1 MRCFSEDYTDPVYER
16 LAEIAQKKIMDDPE
30 LQPWT
35 FQQGMTFVCDG
46 KPSRFTSIWQ
56 AQVER
61 SHSRSSFSRSDTRRD
76 VFQRIHGI
84 DREPVSTKELGVET
98 RWNMSY
104 DNSDAAFIDAKESI
118 RVYYDRCR
126 CEPSIQ
132 FRCEMA
138 VKCIDRENGHVQGV
152 ALEDG
157 THLAASLV
165 IVAAGA
171 WSNKLVDVGS
181 RIHPIGHEVA
191 WIKVTP
197 EEEKRWNH
205 MSITTNMST
214 GINLFPPYRG
224 EIKVLRRSPGFIN
237 TTVVTNPEDPFRKLE
252 ISHPR
257 TVVDHPNDRIPA
269 DAEAAIRENLREI
282 MPPLADRSF
291 DRTKICW

>member
-1 MRCFSEDYTDPVYER
+1 
-16 LAEIAQKKIMDDPE
+16 MDDKE

-46 KPSRFTSIWQ
+46 LPSRFTNVWK

-61 SHSRSSFSRSDTRRD
+61 SRLLPTFEQSANREG
-76 VFQRIHGI
+76 VFQRIHGS
-84 DREPVSTKELGVET
+84 DRSPVPLEELGG
-98 RWNMSY
+98 RSYWNMAY
-104 DNSDAAFIDAKESI
+104 TNIEAAFIDAKESV

-126 CEPSIQ
+126 SKPSIQ
-132 FRCEMA
+132 FRCGSA
-138 VKCIDRENGHVQGV
+138 VKHIDRGNGRVTGV
-152 ALEDG
+152 TLDNGSFLGAD
-157 THLAASLV
+157 LV
-165 IVAAGA
+165 VVAAGA

-191 WIKVTP
+191 WIRVTP
-197 EEEKRWNH
+197 EEEKQWKH

-224 EIKVLRRSPGFIN
+224 EVKVLRRSPGFIN
-237 TTVVTNPEDPFRKLE
+237 TTVVANPDNGCGKLK

-257 TVVDHPNDRIPA
+257 TIVDHPTDQIPA
-269 DAEAAIRENLREI
+269 DAEASIRENLREI
-282 MPPLADRSF
+282 MPPLADRPF